1 MNWIR
6 IATKMKSDPRMG
18 AIAAACKVRVP
29 EAVGLVCCVLMEF
42 PDHARD
48 GDVGAVDDVV
58 VEQWAGW
65 NGKVGTFGAA
75 FRQFLCDESGVVRAW
90 EKHNGAALRRLEADL
105 ERKRRAKVERDSAR
119 IPQEFRRN
127 DRGMSPDFHPSSAVD
142 ETRRDVTT
150 KDTLDD
156 DGFPCP
162 SSSGLR
168 AVLPMVAA
176 SGHDALAKLFA
187 NTADADVWAGII
199 RGMASGLSMDGNRPV
214 SPERLAS
221 AVEDYVAQGH
231 HVNPNPSL
239 FRGFVKRAR
248 AVDRG
253 RYTFQQSPDE
263 QNAELLRTIREQN
276 QRARMRGD
284 PEKPLP
290 SWADRVDATFPDG
303 RTWPSGVAA

>member
-65 NGKVGTFGAA
+65 NGKMGTFGAA

-90 EKHNGAALRRLEADL
+90 EKHNGAALRKAESDI
-105 ERKRRAKVERDSAR
+105 ERKRAMRHGAETARAERAPNVRQTCAVRAD
-119 IPQEFRRN
+119 
-127 DRGMSPDFHPSSAVD
+127 GAVD

-150 KDTLDD
+150 PIALDD
-156 DGFPCP
+156 DGFPSP

-176 SGHDALAKLFA
+176 TGHDALAKLFA

-214 SPERLAS
+214 SPERLAA

-248 AVDRG
+248 ALDRG
-253 RYTFQQSPDE
+253 RYAFQQSPDE